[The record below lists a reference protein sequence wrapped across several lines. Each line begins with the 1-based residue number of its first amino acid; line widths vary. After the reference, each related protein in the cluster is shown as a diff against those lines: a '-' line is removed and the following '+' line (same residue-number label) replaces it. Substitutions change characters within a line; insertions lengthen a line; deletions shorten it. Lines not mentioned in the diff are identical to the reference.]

1 MAYRSSSTASVHA
14 GGGTISVAVPSGIAA
29 NDICILVGSHDA
41 VDGSGFFGDITYGFP
56 SGFTPFTEQINDQPD
71 GNDMVAAWKRCD
83 GTESGNFTVTFASD
97 FNNAAAGDFS
107 LTAVL
112 FSGRSRRDPPVMG
125 SWENDTNAGTAFSSS
140 PIALTAPAVTALVG
154 DDLIW
159 IGTPDTTNAPIGV
172 SFGSAPTG
180 FTERQSGINQAPGS
194 GWVNFQI
201 CTKDNVSAGST
212 GTVAGSFS
220 FSGGNACKQTGMI
233 RLPSLLL
240 TRSDVLDDNTKI
252 DSAGAISYTTGSFT
266 PPANS
271 LLVLSL
277 WMLNGPG
284 DDVQGGNTVT
294 GGSLTWTRRTLG
306 GGQTSPAPSYTGV
319 GETWTAPVG
328 ASPSSMT
335 ITITPTN
342 NAVVGTDNSHLIF
355 DLDAYT
361 DYKVSSPIGAT
372 ASGALSTD
380 GDAATSLTLSAN
392 PLATS
397 YVHAGR
403 AAGSD
408 GNDGPATVGSGFTE
422 TYDALHSDAGYGA
435 LQTQVRTGS
444 TSTNVPWVATSTG
457 HGTFLMWAN
466 AGFAL
471 EIKEEVATT
480 ATDVGAVGASATATA
495 APFVAIR
502 NLSGAQAV
510 SGAGNLTPSMSTSF
524 VPGAESAKARNA
536 AVKRQPGIRT
546 RRGY

>member
-1 MAYRSSSTASVHA
+1 MAYRNSTTSTVHA
-14 GGGTISVAVPSGIAA
+14 SGGTNSVAVPSGIAA
-29 NDICILVGSHDA
+29 NDICILTTSLDA
-41 VDGSGFFGDITYGFP
+41 VDGSGFFGDVTYGFP

-71 GNDMVAAWKRCD
+71 GNTMAAAWKRCD
-83 GTESGNFTVTFASD
+83 GTESGNFTVTWSSQ
-97 FNNAAAGDFS
+97 FNNAAAGDMA

-125 SWENDTNAGTAFSSS
+125 SWENDTNGGSAFSSS

-154 DDLIW
+154 DDLLW
-159 IGTPDTTNAPIGV
+159 IATPDTTNAPIGV

-194 GWVNFQI
+194 GWVNYQI
-201 CTKDNVSAGST
+201 CTQDNVSAGST

-284 DDVQGGNTVT
+284 DDVQGGNTVS
-294 GGSLTWTRRTLG
+294 GGGLTWTRRSLG
-306 GGQTSPAPSYTGV
+306 GGQTTAPIYTGV

-372 ASGALSTD
+372 ASGALSAD

-422 TYDALHSDAGYGA
+422 TYDAVHSDAGYGA

-457 HGTFLMWAN
+457 HTTFFMWAN

-471 EIKEEVATT
+471 EIKEEAATS
-480 ATDVGAVGASATATA
+480 ATDVGAIGASATATA
-495 APFVAIR
+495 APFVAIK
-502 NLSGAQAV
+502 NLSGAQGV
-510 SGAGNLTPSMSTSF
+510 SGAGNLTPIRSNSF
-524 VPGAESAKARNA
+524 VPGAESALARN
-536 AVKRQPGIRT
+536 VSIKRKPRT
-546 RRGY
+546 RRQGI